1 MKIPLNNTPSEHRT
15 EVIMNNCMC
24 NIFDNQCIWLIIIA
38 LLIIFCCGCNG
49 SSNANGCGCGGC
61 GGCGC

>member
-1 MKIPLNNTPSEHRT
+1 
-15 EVIMNNCMC
+15 MNNCMC

-49 SSNANGCGCGGC
+49 GSTQNSGCGF

>member
-1 MKIPLNNTPSEHRT
+1 
-15 EVIMNNCMC
+15 MNNCMC

-49 SSNANGCGCGGC
+49 GCGTANNNGCGCGGC

>member
-1 MKIPLNNTPSEHRT
+1 
-15 EVIMNNCMC
+15 MNNCMC

-49 SSNANGCGCGGC
+49 TSQNSGCGF